1 MNHPLEVSLM
11 SMVCDFYNS
20 FLELSLQN
28 IYLVGVSPTFRKR
41 EIDKMLKRRMA
52 ILAVSAVILASLT
65 VQGALAC
72 TTLTPGYWKNHPAA
86 WPMSGMITVGAVG
99 YDLSDS
105 GDVDALMDILWDQPK
120 GDKWIT
126 LAQKVIAAQLSM
138 MVYPGSGSD
147 WSWPGNFGGYPGGME
162 GMVDDAN
169 VLLAMHSEYRPKAPG
184 RADVVDLAEI
194 MDDWLN
200 FWDEHGL

>member
-1 MNHPLEVSLM
+1 
-11 SMVCDFYNS
+11 
-20 FLELSLQN
+20 
-28 IYLVGVSPTFRKR
+28 
-41 EIDKMLKRRMA
+41 MLKRRMA
-52 ILAVSAVILASLT
+52 ILLVSAVILGSLT

-72 TTLTPGYWKNHPAA
+72 TTRTPGYWKNHLEA
-86 WPMSGMITVGAVG
+86 WPMSGTITVGAVG
-99 YDLSDS
+99 YDLSVS

-126 LAQKVIAAQLSM
+126 LAHKVIAAQLSM
-138 MVYPGSGSD
+138 MVYPGAHWLD
-147 WSWPGNFGGYPGGME
+147 PGNFDYYPGGMV

-169 VLLAMHSEYRPKAPG
+169 VLLAAHSEYRPKAPG